1 MRSRGTLVV
10 PAHVPD
16 SRYRRAVPRNEA
28 LWQEVVRSRAD
39 GARVAYA
46 KWLASQGAHDRARLV
61 ELQLEIAQTLGSGSA
76 QAWVNSSRLE
86 RDARGLVRKHQAAWR
101 ADDRYDGTFYYKGFP
116 ARVVASATARA
127 DARGKLEA
135 IPVEHVVL
143 RSFQTPAIF
152 DELHARGVRALTIA
166 SQHVQAATAL
176 VKHPLLQQL
185 AWLRVVEPR
194 LDRAFWDGVE
204 AAAPRA
210 LLYVDAD
217 RVSIEHHER
226 TDDDTIISIEE
237 PMRKRPCWRCPATT
251 WGPRPSLVRVLA
263 CADALR
269 MGGKRPQPGMFSY
282 EASLVR
288 DIDRPPKTF
297 AEVVAP
303 ETWDPER
310 E

>member
-1 MRSRGTLVV
+1 MSSGGTPDV
-10 PAHVPD
+10 PARVPD
-16 SRYRRAVPRNEA
+16 SRYRRCVPRNEA
-28 LWQEVVRSRAD
+28 LWQEVARSRAD

-46 KWLASQGAHDRARLV
+46 KWLASQGAQDRARLV
-61 ELQLEIAQTLGSGSA
+61 ELQLEIAQTLGTGSA

-101 ADDRYDGTFYYKGFP
+101 ADDKYDGAFYYKGFP
-116 ARVVASATARA
+116 ARVVASASRA
-127 DARGKLEA
+127 DVRGKLEA

-143 RSFQTPAIF
+143 RAYSAPAIF
-152 DELHARGVRALTIA
+152 DDLHARGVRALTIA
-166 SQHVQAATAL
+166 TQHVPAATAL

-185 AWLRVVEPR
+185 AWLRVIEPR

-226 TDDDTIISIEE
+226 TDDDTTISIDE
-237 PMRKRPCWRCPATT
+237 PMLKRPCWRCPATT
-251 WGPRPSLVRVLA
+251 WGPRPSLVRILA
-263 CADALR
+263 CADAIR
-269 MGGKRPQPGMFSY
+269 MAGGKRPQPGMFSY
-282 EASLVR
+282 EASVVR
-288 DIDRPPKTF
+288 DIDRPPRTF